1 MSTTAV
7 QPIVRILGISGSLQ
21 TASNNTKLL
30 HAARGLARPGVRFE
44 VWSGLAA
51 VPPFNED
58 DEDEAAEPVHTLRDT
73 IAAADAVL
81 IATPEYNNSVPGQL
95 KNAVDWASRPYG
107 HGVLRAK
114 PIAVVGASPSPY
126 GAAWAQAELRKSLA
140 SAGASVLDRELCV
153 ARVDEAFGPD
163 GRLRHPELE
172 GRLQNVLDELARV
185 PHSPATAA

>member
-58 DEDEAAEPVHTLRDT
+58 DEDEPAEPVHTLRDT

-107 HGVLRAK
+107 HGAAREADCRGRCQPEPLRCRLG
-114 PIAVVGASPSPY
+114 PG
-126 GAAWAQAELRKSLA
+126 GAAQV
-140 SAGASVLDRELCV
+140 AGQRGSQRP
-153 ARVDEAFGPD
+153 GP
-163 GRLRHPELE
+163 
-172 GRLQNVLDELARV
+172 
-185 PHSPATAA
+185 